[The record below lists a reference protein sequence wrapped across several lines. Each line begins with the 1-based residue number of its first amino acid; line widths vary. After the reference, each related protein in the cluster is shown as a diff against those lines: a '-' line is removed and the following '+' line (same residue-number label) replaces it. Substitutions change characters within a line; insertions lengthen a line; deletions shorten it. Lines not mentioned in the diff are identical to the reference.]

1 MGETETSTS
10 FDSPSPTHPPPAP
23 ASVPAAPVVTASA
36 SLPVSAS
43 DPPPLAEAEVQ
54 SFAAAVSAAA
64 QADSLLA
71 LDTNYWDV
79 EMMALPTPALCF
91 SGHAAFPGGKA
102 DSADESPY
110 QIARREAFEEIG
122 LPMDDSKLP
131 APFKLEFLCYLPHS
145 LARNGLAVRPCVAL
159 LHNPLTQSQP
169 SSSSTTAAAAG
180 GSLLLLPIFAAATA
194 AATTTTTTTTLHSS
208 PLATTAN
215 PMVPRLD
222 AKEVAAVFSAPFSSF
237 LRDTDAP
244 VPAGSSAPGLPP
256 GHWYDGTWIH
266 WKGEPW
272 RVHNFYRYKVWGMT
286 AKILV
291 EAASCAY
298 GTTPT
303 FEHNPVW
310 GDEKIILMAHDEG
323 QFFDRPSTRIRVT
336 GDGAPASGGD
346 MTPTEEAVEEAKRA
360 EPAKI

>member
-1 MGETETSTS
+1 
-10 FDSPSPTHPPPAP
+10 
-23 ASVPAAPVVTASA
+23 
-36 SLPVSAS
+36 
-43 DPPPLAEAEVQ
+43 
-54 SFAAAVSAAA
+54 
-64 QADSLLA
+64 
-71 LDTNYWDV
+71 
-79 EMMALPTPALCF
+79 
-91 SGHAAFPGGKA
+91 
-102 DSADESPY
+102 
-110 QIARREAFEEIG
+110 
-122 LPMDDSKLP
+122 
-131 APFKLEFLCYLPHS
+131 
-145 LARNGLAVRPCVAL
+145 
-159 LHNPLTQSQP
+159 
-169 SSSSTTAAAAG
+169 
-180 GSLLLLPIFAAATA
+180 
-194 AATTTTTTTTLHSS
+194 
-208 PLATTAN
+208 
-215 PMVPRLD
+215 MVPRLD

-272 RVHNFYRYKVWGMT
+272 RVHNFYVPVNNQRVVKPDPDPVPEDLAAQVADDASSSAERYKVWGMT